1 MKKFLLLAAAVVV
14 MPTVACAEMEAVSV
28 SEAINL
34 ALKQNHLLK
43 AASHERDAAKE
54 DLSVS
59 RSRYLPRIYLDEN
72 AAISNAPTRTFMMK
86 LDQGRFT
93 QNDFQI
99 DNLNHPK
106 AHGDFRTAFTLEQ
119 PLFDFSIGRGVE
131 MAEKE
136 DTARAFALEQRRQEV
151 AFRVYKAYLDVQ
163 TAKGYLSAAEQ
174 AVKDA
179 GEHLRLARLR
189 NEAGLGL
196 KSDELRARTYLS
208 EAEQR
213 SISAGND
220 LVLARMRLS
229 QVTGGA
235 VGTALDTREDITA
248 PVAERSETDLVQLA
262 MENRQDLKEAEAGVA
277 KADAGVRMARSSYLP
292 TVYGTAAYQMND
304 HDIPFG
310 RDNDAWI
317 VGANLRWE
325 LFDGLRRSAEV
336 GKARAMQQSAA
347 EYLENY
353 RKEVALQVEESYL
366 RREEAAKRL
375 EVARNS
381 VRDSAEGARL
391 ISRRFENALATMVE
405 LLDAQTA
412 VDRARA
418 EMIENESNYA
428 LATARLYSAAG
439 VFMKEVV
446 K

>member
-1 MKKFLLLAAAVVV
+1 MKTLLIFAVAVLTMPSAAGAG
-14 MPTVACAEMEAVSV
+14 TGAVSV
-28 SEAINL
+28 GEAINL
-34 ALKQNHLLK
+34 ALQRNHLLK
-43 AASHERDAAKE
+43 AAFHERDAAKE
-54 DLSVS
+54 DLAIS

-72 AAISNAPTRTFMMK
+72 AAASNAPTRTFMMK
-86 LDQGRFT
+86 LDEGRFT
-93 QNDFQI
+93 QNDFQV

-106 AHGDFRTAFTLEQ
+106 TRADFRTALTLEQ

-136 DTARAFALEQRRQEV
+136 DVARGFALEQRRQDV

-163 TAKGYLSAAEQ
+163 KAKANVSATEQ

-189 NEAGLGL
+189 NQAGLGL
-196 KSDELRARTYLS
+196 MSDELRARTYLS

-213 SISAGND
+213 KITAGND
-220 LVLARMRLS
+220 LLLAKMRLA
-229 QVTGGA
+229 QATGGA
-235 VGTALDTREDITA
+235 AGTELDIREDIAA
-248 PVAERSETDLVQLA
+248 PALAHSAADLVHLA
-262 MENRQDLKEAEAGVA
+262 MENRQDLKEAETGVA
-277 KADAGVRMARSSYLP
+277 KADAGVRMARSTYLP
-292 TVYGTAAYQMND
+292 TVYATATYQMND
-304 HDIPFG
+304 RDIPFG
-310 RDNDAWI
+310 RDNDSWI

-325 LFDGLRRSAEV
+325 LFDGLRRSGEV
-336 GKARAMQQSAA
+336 GKARALRQSAA

-366 RREEAAKRL
+366 RREEAVKRL
-375 EVARNS
+375 EVARDS
-381 VRDSAEGARL
+381 VQDSAEGVRL
-391 ISRRFENALATMVE
+391 ISRRFENALATMSE

-418 EMIENESNYA
+418 ELIENQSNCA

-439 VFMKEVV
+439 IFLKEVV